1 MMVNEIF
8 RSIQGEGINQGRPCT
23 FIRFAG
29 CNLDCSWCDTRRAR
43 SGGREMNRDAILGR
57 VRELGGRYVCITGG
71 EPLMQG
77 PPLLSLV
84 QDLFSA
90 GYAIDIE
97 TNGTL
102 DFSPFQPYAGICM
115 DVKCPSSGEKSNL
128 ALLPLLSGRDAVK
141 FVVSDLKDCEY
152 AAGVMRTVPHG
163 TQVFFSPVGG
173 TDPLVVARFLI
184 REDLPARLQ
193 LQLHKVIG
201 VS

>member
-128 ALLPLLSGRDAVK
+128 ALLPLLSDRDAVK

>member
-43 SGGREMNRDAILGR
+43 SGGREMDRDAILGR

-152 AAGVMRTVPHG
+152 AAGVMQTVPHG

>member
-43 SGGREMNRDAILGR
+43 SGGREMDRDAILGR

>member
-1 MMVNEIF
+1 MVNEIF

-43 SGGREMNRDAILGR
+43 SGGREMDRDAILGR

>member
-152 AAGVMRTVPHG
+152 AAGVMQTVPHG

>member
-1 MMVNEIF
+1 MKVNEIF

-29 CNLDCSWCDTRRAR
+29 CNLDCAWCDTRRAR
-43 SGGREMNRDAILGR
+43 SEGEEMDRDTILGR
-57 VRELGGRYVCITGG
+57 VRELGGRYICITGG
-71 EPLMQG
+71 EPLLQG

-84 QDLFSA
+84 QDLFTA
-90 GYAIDIE
+90 GCTIDIE

-102 DFSPFQPYAGICM
+102 DFSLFQPYAGICM
-115 DVKCPSSGEKSNL
+115 DVKCPSSGERSNL

-141 FVVSDLKDCEY
+141 FVVRDLEDCKY

>member
-43 SGGREMNRDAILGR
+43 SGGREMDRDAILGR

-102 DFSPFQPYAGICM
+102 DFSPYQPYAGICM

-152 AAGVMRTVPHG
+152 AAGVMQTVPHG